1 MKQITI
7 PKEETE
13 GTFEGWVRVDEDAT
27 RIYDKMLRIQREQN
41 KIDYC
46 STYSFKIR
54 CSFLIHLTDEGR
66 SSHWLRLNH
75 DAGKDLIDKHL
86 AKTIKYRNCVM
97 KPFVYIRCDRY
108 SISVWPQYER
118 DDTLNADNNWGEE
131 E

>member
-41 KIDYC
+41 KTDYC
-46 STYSFKIR
+46 STYPFKIR

-66 SSHWLRLNH
+66 SSHWLS
-75 DAGKDLIDKHL
+75 A
-86 AKTIKYRNCVM
+86 AAPPAQSAVPQIK
-97 KPFVYIRCDRY
+97 
-108 SISVWPQYER
+108 
-118 DDTLNADNNWGEE
+118 
-131 E
+131 